1 MKVTNHWKKNELR
14 SSGNG
19 GKGGASVGLR
29 HRIHSVHGGRAVVL
43 GESEETTLGVNR
55 GPEGVLVTQWLR
67 ICLPVQGT
75 HVRFWAR
82 EDPTCCG
89 VTSLCVTSSEPVLC
103 NKRSHCSEEPTL
115 QLEGSPCSTEL
126 ETACEAI
133 KTQSSRKSINQN
145 FFF

>member
-19 GKGGASVGLR
+19 GKGGACVGLR

-43 GESEETTLGVNR
+43 GESEETTLGVSR

-75 HVRFWAR
+75 HVRSWAR

-89 VTSLCVTSSEPVLC
+89 VTSLCATSSEPVL
-103 NKRSHCSEEPTL
+103 
-115 QLEGSPCSTEL
+115 
-126 ETACEAI
+126 
-133 KTQSSRKSINQN
+133 
-145 FFF
+145 